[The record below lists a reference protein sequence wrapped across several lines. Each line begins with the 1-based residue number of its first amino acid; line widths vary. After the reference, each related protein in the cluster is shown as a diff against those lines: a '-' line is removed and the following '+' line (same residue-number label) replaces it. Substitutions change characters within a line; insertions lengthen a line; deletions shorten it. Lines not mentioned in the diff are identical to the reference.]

1 MAEGLAV
8 ALLITILFVY
18 SVNSDVLV
26 PEAHRSKSLIETC
39 TSDCL
44 KKVNVESND
53 IGNSDSC
60 SRGCRLFMIAS
71 LISDK
76 QDTDQNASRNSCKD
90 MCQESYGINN
100 VDVLSCKV
108 GCDLSVVQNVQVPV
122 VAEVSWSLFIDN
134 GNSLQI
140 LQGEIPETD
149 DVLTDPGLRSQVSR
163 LESMRLPQVSLR
175 TLPVQTGVEEIGPCG
190 GLRGTNLPYS
200 YCLVWSLLLLLLLFV
215 LWSCLSLADLPLQ
228 SVPSQE
234 KLPLA

>member
-1 MAEGLAV
+1 MAEVLAV
-8 ALLITILFVY
+8 VLLTILFVY

-26 PEAHRSKSLIETC
+26 PESHRSKSLIETC

-53 IGNSDSC
+53 IGNADSC
-60 SRGCRLFMIAS
+60 SRGCRLFMIAA

-76 QDTDQNASRNSCKD
+76 QDADQNASRNSCKD
-90 MCQESYGINN
+90 MCQESYGVNN

-175 TLPVQTGVEEIGPCG
+175 TLPVQYGHFFFFFCCLYCG
-190 GLRGTNLPYS
+190 HVFHLQISHSSL
-200 YCLVWSLLLLLLLFV
+200 CLHRKNYHLLKVTWFSTLLSILL
-215 LWSCLSLADLPLQ
+215 Q
-228 SVPSQE
+228 
-234 KLPLA
+234 KI